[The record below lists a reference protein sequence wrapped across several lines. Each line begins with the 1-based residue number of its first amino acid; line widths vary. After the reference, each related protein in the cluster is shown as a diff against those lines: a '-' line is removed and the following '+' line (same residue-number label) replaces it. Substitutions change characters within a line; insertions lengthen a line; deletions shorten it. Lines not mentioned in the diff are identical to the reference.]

1 MLDKILLVTIA
12 VLVVV
17 VLVPVG
23 IALFQRLKPKAPERP
38 AAAPAPRPAP
48 PPLVKSPAPPPPAP
62 VAAPPA
68 ARPAPAAPP
77 AAPPPA
83 PAPAPA
89 AADAT
94 RIENFGD
101 RKAPGAAPGGS
112 TEFVEWYGML
122 LCTGGPLEGQR
133 FVVEQEG
140 IYIGRDASMAQV
152 VINDS
157 RISKRHVRIVPRA
170 GGVWAI
176 DQGSTNGT
184 FIGDPKPQR
193 ITEVQLKR
201 GDSIV
206 LADNAATFL
215 YQI

>member
-1 MLDKILLVTIA
+1 MK
-12 VLVVV
+12 
-17 VLVPVG
+17 G
-23 IALFQRLKPKAPERP
+23 K
-38 AAAPAPRPAP
+38 AAAA
-48 PPLVKSPAPPPPAP
+48 
-62 VAAPPA
+62 
-68 ARPAPAAPP
+68 
-77 AAPPPA
+77 
-83 PAPAPA
+83 
-89 AADAT
+89 
-94 RIENFGD
+94 
-101 RKAPGAAPGGS
+101 GGS

-140 IYIGRDASMAQV
+140 IYIGRDATMAQV